1 MGSVS
6 DARSAVGEPSRLI
19 RFATDHVLVVA
30 VIAVYLFPLAW
41 MALQALQPDG
51 QWGGFPTELRWDN
64 FGRAINR
71 LDLPRLLW
79 NTTLIAGLS
88 TLGVVLSCVG
98 PAYAFGVMRWRGR
111 DTVFVLVLLTM
122 VLPSQSTTLFRF
134 SVFAEIGVVGTM
146 LPLVLP
152 SWLGD
157 AFSIFLLRQFFTMV
171 PRSLIDAVRVDG
183 GGEVAVLRLAVLPL
197 ALPALA
203 AVTVFHILHVWTDVY
218 EPLIYLSD
226 RSQWTMSLGLLAFQS
241 QRGGDPNLLMAASML
256 FYLPV
261 LLVFILVQR
270 RVLDGIRTVGKR
282 P

>member
-1 MGSVS
+1 VS
-6 DARSAVGEPSRLI
+6 AANTIVGQHSRLM
-19 RFATDHVLVVA
+19 RLATDHLLVVA
-30 VIAVYLFPLAW
+30 VIAVYLFPLGW

-64 FGRAINR
+64 IERAIDR
-71 LDLPRLLW
+71 LDFGRLLW

-88 TLGVVLSCVG
+88 TLGVMLSCVG
-98 PAYAFGVMRWRGR
+98 PAYAFGVLRWRGR
-111 DTVFVLVLLTM
+111 DAVFVLVLLTM
-122 VLPSQSTTLFRF
+122 VLPSQATTLFRF
-134 SVFAEIGVVGTM
+134 SVFAEMGVVGTI

-183 GGEVAVLRLAVLPL
+183 GGEIAVFRLAVLPL

-218 EPLIYLSD
+218 DPLIYLSNPD
-226 RSQWTMSLGLLAFQS
+226 QWTMSLGLLGFQS

-261 LLVFILVQR
+261 LLVFVLVQR